1 MYSKILFFLL
11 ANFEAEEQIRIHNI
25 CTDGSFT
32 QRLMKTLKQN
42 EDLFEEVKR
51 CFDLLNFWYALPR

>member
-1 MYSKILFFLL
+1 MYSKILFFPI
-11 ANFEAEEQIRIHNI
+11 ANFEAEEQIRIQNI

-42 EDLFEEVKR
+42 EDLFEEVNR
-51 CFDLLNFWYALPR
+51 CFDLPNFWYALHR